1 MGRSKIWEISGLL
14 VKVALGIEKADLV
27 VLNSN
32 FVNVNSGEVL
42 EGWGVAIKGDRVAI
56 VGDVEHTIGPNTVVI
71 DAKGKYVVPGFIDA
85 HVHVES
91 SMLCLTNFAKAVL
104 PRGTTTV
111 FIDPHEIANV
121 LGLDGVKLMLNEAA
135 DLPLKVFVTAPS
147 CVPANPIFETS
158 GAYLGP
164 REVEE
169 MLKWDGVIAL
179 GEMMNYPGVLNL
191 DKEVFEKINAA
202 HKLGKIVEGHDAGLL
217 GRELA
222 AYAAAGIS
230 SSHELTRK
238 IDAVERLRLG
248 MYAYMREGSAWLDVA
263 ETVKAITEAK
273 LDSRHAC
280 LVTDD
285 REVDSILKQG
295 QMDHVVRRAIEE
307 GVDPI
312 KAIQMATI
320 NPAEHYGLARDIG
333 SVAPGRYADILIL
346 KSLSKVEVDVVITE
360 GKVVAR
366 ERKLVTKLIPPSY
379 EERFLKT
386 VKVGRRLKKEDFEIK
401 TSVKEGK
408 VKVRVIEALEGN
420 VLTKSRVEELDVRD
434 NLVLPDERRN
444 IYKVA
449 VVERHKGTG
458 NIGLGF
464 VMGFGFKLGA
474 VASTIAHDTHNLL
487 ILGLRD
493 EDMALAAN
501 TLAEVG
507 GGIISVDEGRI
518 LSLVKL
524 PLAGLMSTEEPEIVA
539 DQLERTY
546 NLWRERGCKWVS
558 PFMTMS
564 LLALDV
570 LPELRITDRGLV
582 DTVNYRQVSLFYED

>member
-1 MGRSKIWEISGLL
+1 MARSKLWEVSSLL

-27 VLNSN
+27 ILNSS

-42 EGWGVAIKGDRVAI
+42 EGWGIAIKGDRVAT
-56 VGDVEHTIGPNTVVI
+56 VGNVEHTIGPDTIII
-71 DAKGKYVVPGFIDA
+71 DAKGRYVVPGFIDA

-121 LGLDGVKLMLNEAA
+121 LGLDGVKLMLDEAA
-135 DLPLKVFVTAPS
+135 DLPLKVFITAPS
-147 CVPANPIFETS
+147 CVPANPMFETS

-164 REVEE
+164 KEVEE

-179 GEMMNYPGVLNL
+179 GEMMNYPGVLNF

-202 HKLGKIVEGHDAGLL
+202 HKLGKVVEGHDAGLL
-217 GRELA
+217 GKELA

-230 SSHELTRK
+230 SSHELTTK
-238 IDAVERLRLG
+238 MDAVERLRLG

-263 ETVKAITEAK
+263 ETVKAITEAR

-312 KAIQMATI
+312 RAIQMATL
-320 NPAEHYGLARDIG
+320 NPAEHYGLAREIG
-333 SVAPGRYADILIL
+333 SVAPGRYADLLVL
-346 KSLSKVEVDVVITE
+346 KSLSKVETDIVIAD
-360 GKVVAR
+360 GKVVAK
-366 ERKLVTKLIPPSY
+366 EGKLTVKLTPPSY
-379 EERFLKT
+379 EERFLRT
-386 VKVGRRLKKEDFEIK
+386 VKIRRLRKEDFEIK
-401 TSVKEGK
+401 APVKEGK
-408 VKVRVIEALEGN
+408 IKVRVIEALEGN
-420 VLTKSRVEELDVRD
+420 VLTKSRVEELGVEDG
-434 NLVLPDERRN
+434 LVLPDEKRN

-474 VASTIAHDTHNLL
+474 VASTIAHDTHNMLV
-487 ILGLRD
+487 LGLKD

-507 GGIISVDEGRI
+507 GGIISVDNGKV
-518 LSLVKL
+518 LSLVRL
-524 PLAGLMSTEEPEIVA
+524 PLAGLMSTDEPEVVA
-539 DQLERTY
+539 EQLESTY
-546 NLWRERGCKWVS
+546 SLWRERGCNWVS

-570 LPELRITDRGLV
+570 LPELRITDRGLI
-582 DTVNYRQVSLFYED
+582 DTVSYKPVSLFYES